1 MSQITKKDIEKIAK
15 LARIEI
21 DENACETMTTEVG
34 SIIKWIEQLQEV
46 DTKNVEPL
54 TNIHQNN
61 LRMAADIVADGN
73 ITDDILRNSPHAKYN
88 YFSVPKVIE

>member
-1 MSQITKKDIEKIAK
+1 MSQLTNKDIKKIAR

-21 DENACETMTTEVG
+21 DETASESLTKQVG
-34 SIIKWIEQLQEV
+34 GVIKWIEQLAEV

-54 TNIHQNN
+54 TTVHQNN
-61 LRMAADIVADGN
+61 LTLAKDIISDGN
-73 ITDDILRNSPHAKYN
+73 ITDDILHNTPHAKYN